1 VVVAYAVHQSGVREV
16 IGLDVGEVESGA
28 FWVEF
33 IRSLKQRGLDGV
45 RLAVSDQHEGLKA
58 AIARVLGCPW
68 QRCTVHFTRDMVMH
82 CRRDQR
88 GLVAAALR
96 EIFQA
101 EGYEQATQRVSSVLE
116 RLQPV
121 APKVCALLEAAEEDL
136 LAFYQLPG
144 EHWGKLRS
152 TNPLERVNK
161 EIGRRADVVGI
172 FPNDQAVIR
181 LVGALLAEQNDEWL
195 VQRRYLS
202 VESMTLITAEPHST
216 DHAPELT
223 EAGHLTA
230 A

>member
-1 VVVAYAVHQSGVREV
+1 M
-16 IGLDVGEVESGA
+16 
-28 FWVEF
+28 
-33 IRSLKQRGLDGV
+33 
-45 RLAVSDQHEGLKA
+45 
-58 AIARVLGCPW
+58 LGCPW

-101 EGYEQATQRVSSVLE
+101 ESGRAGQAARQE
-116 RLQPV
+116 RAR
-121 APKVCALLEAAEEDL
+121 APARRSRRRCASCSRHAEEDL
-136 LAFYQLPG
+136 TAFYAFPR
-144 EHWGKLRS
+144 EHWTKIRS

-161 EIGRRADVVGI
+161 EIGRRSDVVGI

-181 LVGALLAEQNDEWL
+181 LAGALLLEQNDEWL

-202 VESMTLITAEPHST
+202 AESMALV
-216 DHAPELT
+216 LT
-223 EAGHLTA
+223 EPTEPATDVEEVARLA